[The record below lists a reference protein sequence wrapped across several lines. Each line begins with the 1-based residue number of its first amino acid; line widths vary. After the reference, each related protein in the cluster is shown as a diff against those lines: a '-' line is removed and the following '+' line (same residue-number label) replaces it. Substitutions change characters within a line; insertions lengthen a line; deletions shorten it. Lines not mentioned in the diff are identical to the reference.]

1 MPRFGLFHNDN
12 IPTIAAS
19 HRADS
24 FAECFLMLMV
34 LQSKSKV
41 ETCKLGWRDLVHATL
56 TARMDKH
63 VCFRGQPPG
72 LFDWQSHQPSIHC
85 TVLYCVF
92 EVGSLEVSQA
102 DKVLDGIKHIPE
114 TARGMLSS
122 IQGQT
127 KTPNRGYAIKLESV
141 P

>member
-1 MPRFGLFHNDN
+1 MY
-12 IPTIAAS
+12 AS
-19 HRADS
+19 VD
-24 FAECFLMLMV
+24 
-34 LQSKSKV
+34 
-41 ETCKLGWRDLVHATL
+41 
-56 TARMDKH
+56 
-63 VCFRGQPPG
+63 
-72 LFDWQSHQPSIHC
+72 SHQDFLIGNPINHQSTVLYC

-114 TARGMLSS
+114 NARGMLSS